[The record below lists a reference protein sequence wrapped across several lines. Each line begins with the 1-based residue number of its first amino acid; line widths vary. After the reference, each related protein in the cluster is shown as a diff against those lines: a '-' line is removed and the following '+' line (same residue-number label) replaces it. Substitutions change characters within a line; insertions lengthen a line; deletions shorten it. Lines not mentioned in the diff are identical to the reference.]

1 MLGGGNR
8 KRTRGPMVSSR
19 AALLAVASL
28 FLCAAPAWVNCGHG
42 HGHAKRRSGGLLSRM
57 RRTTSQQ
64 ILAEKTMVI
73 NDAVS
78 SAMSAAKGATKNV
91 GNVEETA
98 ATIPLRKK

>member
-1 MLGGGNR
+1 MA
-8 KRTRGPMVSSR
+8 SSR
-19 AALLAVASL
+19 AALLAVAAL
-28 FLCAAPAWVNCGHG
+28 FLCAAPAWVSCGHG
-42 HGHAKRRSGGLLSRM
+42 HGHAKRRSGELLSRM

-78 SAMSAAKGATKNV
+78 SAMSAAKGTMKNV